1 MAGVTGVTVISV
13 PVSDQERSRDFYVD
27 ALGFS
32 VLEDARMGPTFRWL
46 AVGVPGTAVNLTL
59 VTWFDAM
66 PPGSLQGL
74 VLEVDDIDALA
85 ADLHAR
91 GYIASAE
98 VQSEPWG
105 RFTTLTD
112 PDGNSMVLQMT
123 SGH

>member
-13 PVSDQERSRDFYVD
+13 PVSDQDRSRDFYVD

-32 VLEDARMGPTFRWL
+32 VLEDARMGPMRWL
-46 AVGVPGTAVNLTL
+46 AVGVPGTAVYLTL

-91 GYIASAE
+91 GYLASAA
-98 VQSEPWG
+98 VGSEHWG
-105 RFTTLTD
+105 RFTELSD
-112 PDGNSMVLQMT
+112 PDGNSLVLQTT
-123 SGH
+123 SRH